1 MLHEHIELLE
11 GALVEQQLD
20 ALARRELAAAVL
32 RFDALVAA
40 AEARRIAPLFETVD
54 DMLHGTLALSFF
66 SRDRRLFMGYRAE
79 CKSKNRRPSKWA
91 AGRPSPAMKSADQS
105 LLEPSRQRAISAGV
119 NT

>member
-40 AEARRIAPLFETVD
+40 AEARRIAPL
-54 DMLHGTLALSFF
+54 S
-66 SRDRRLFMGYRAE
+66 
-79 CKSKNRRPSKWA
+79 RPSMICFMEL
-91 AGRPSPAMKSADQS
+91 SP
-105 LLEPSRQRAISAGV
+105 
-119 NT
+119 